1 MVKTNHQHVVINW
14 MIFRFRFENR
24 IVISFGKNISLWIR
38 MNYKVVF
45 HKITWSKFMLIFPLF
60 FFFGDGTKIIFWD
73 FDTFTYVATCEMYV
87 VTPRRRRLSRLYKC
101 SGCFTIHW
109 PLLVAKILIFPK
121 ELTRKMQIEGTQT
134 WIYIC
139 MHVIRWFTN
148 YQLQRIV
155 FKNFNLNLVTY
166 LWNTDHRPVAW
177 LHFLSFCNS

>member
-1 MVKTNHQHVVINW
+1 MVKNNHQLVVINW
-14 MIFRFRFENR
+14 MIFRFRFENI
-24 IVISFGKNISLWIR
+24 IVISFGKNISICIR
-38 MNYKVVF
+38 MNYNVVL

-60 FFFGDGTKIIFWD
+60 LLFWRWDENKNILWD

-139 MHVIRWFTN
+139 MHV
-148 YQLQRIV
+148 
-155 FKNFNLNLVTY
+155 KKLVKRKKY
-166 LWNTDHRPVAW
+166 ICLWVV
-177 LHFLSFCNS
+177 

>member
-1 MVKTNHQHVVINW
+1 
-14 MIFRFRFENR
+14 
-24 IVISFGKNISLWIR
+24 

-60 FFFGDGTKIIFWD
+60 FLFWRWD
-73 FDTFTYVATCEMYV
+73 ENNLLRFWHLYIRCDLRDVRCYASAT
-87 VTPRRRRLSRLYKC
+87 TALSTLQMFR
-101 SGCFTIHW
+101 GCFTIHW

-139 MHVIRWFTN
+139 MHVIRKLPTSTN
-148 YQLQRIV
+148 RFQE
-155 FKNFNLNLVTY
+155 FSNLLTYLVTY
-166 LWNTDHRPVAW
+166 LWNTGHLPVAW